1 MTFKIKNIF
10 HWKIKYLYKHFLI
23 RCHKAFEKFNG
34 FVTPYYGVHR
44 QPMIGLLKWSLLLIR
59 IFLKDEKGDL
69 SDFII
74 WDFSVMNLVYF
85 YLTVMTRS
93 FDWIKPNRISRYLT
107 KINYAKIV
115 LVLLITL
122 KRSDSTP
129 LSLLLEIRFE
139 GEINPSG
146 RSFNFG

>member
-1 MTFKIKNIF
+1 MSQCI
-10 HWKIKYLYKHFLI
+10 WKSQLQRLRYSIACRNLK
-23 RCHKAFEKFNG
+23 CHFEKQ
-34 FVTPYYGVHR
+34 H
-44 QPMIGLLKWSLLLIR
+44 LLLLNR
-59 IFLKDEKGDL
+59 IFLKDENGDL

-107 KINYAKIV
+107 KINYVKIV
-115 LVLLITL
+115 LVLVITL